1 MQVFYSEIFR
11 KAKLN
16 NDISGLL
23 KLLPK
28 KFFIAYVIQYKN
40 LAHELKNKLEN
51 KFDILG
57 FKQVLGCSKIGQQD
71 TILLVGGGKFHALN
85 LLKYAKRVIVF
96 NGEQTIELDAKDKTE
111 IEKAGRARFSQFLH
125 ANNIGMLV
133 STKKGQFNLE
143 AALHAKKTLESKFSN
158 KKFNIF
164 MFETLSYSEFE
175 NFPVDFWINFSCPG
189 IEYDHKRIINLDTL
203 ESFLKKK

>member
-11 KAKLN
+11 KARLN
-16 NDISGLL
+16 NDVSGLL
-23 KLLPK
+23 KILPK
-28 KFFIAYVIQYKN
+28 KFLIAYVIQYKN
-40 LAHELKNKLEN
+40 LANELENKLEK

-57 FKQVLGCSKIGQQD
+57 FKQVLGCSKIEPQE
-71 TILLVGGGKFHALN
+71 TVLLVGGGRFHALN
-85 LLKYAKRVIVF
+85 LLKYAKHVIVF
-96 NGEQTIELDAKDKTE
+96 NGEQTIKLDAKDTAE
-111 IEKAGRARFSQFLH
+111 IEKAGKIRYLQFLH

-143 AALHAKKTLESKFSN
+143 AALHAKKTLESKFPD

-164 MFETLSYSEFE
+164 MFETLNCSEFE

-189 IEYDHKRIINLDTL
+189 IEYDHKNVINLDTL
-203 ESFLKKK
+203 ESFLSP

>member
-57 FKQVLGCSKIGQQD
+57 FRQVLGCSKIEQQD
-71 TILLVGGGKFHALN
+71 AILLVGGGKFHALN
-85 LLKYAKRVIVF
+85 LLKYAKHVIVF
-96 NGEQTIELDAKDKTE
+96 NGEQTIELDAKDKIET
-111 IEKAGRARFSQFLH
+111 EKADKARFSQFLH

-143 AALHAKKTLESKFSN
+143 AVLHAKKTLESKFPD
-158 KKFNIF
+158 KKFNLF

-189 IEYDHKRIINLDTL
+189 IEHDYKKVINLDTL